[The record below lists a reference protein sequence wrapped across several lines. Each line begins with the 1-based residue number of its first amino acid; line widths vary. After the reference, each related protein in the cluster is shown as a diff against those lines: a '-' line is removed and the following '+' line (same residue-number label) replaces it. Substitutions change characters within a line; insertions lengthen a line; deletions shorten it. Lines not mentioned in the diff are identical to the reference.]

1 MKPEKPPLVA
11 ASSEFQPTAG
21 ALPSPE
27 QLALLQE
34 HRDRSRR
41 RKRLFGHIIGFFVL
55 FFGVKLLYHGAL
67 HFDGH
72 RHSHHPHYPQYDQV
86 SHGVRDSEWSIPPEM
101 AVQECAEWSE
111 GESSYS
117 NDSFNVGH
125 KFELPLSSDLLFLVA
140 RGPFSVGHVT
150 IVQSDEEV
158 DAAVVSVITN
168 YDEEHQLDFIKLC
181 SVVAQ
186 EGENGIGIFTVHPHP
201 RRHRRNHRV
210 HFDVTVTLPKG
221 SGDSPLVVSDFMTDL
236 GIFGHQVADLAD
248 SVFFNSISLGSALGS
263 IKVESL
269 AAGSATMSTSNSP
282 IEGKFT
288 VRESLKLSTA
298 NAHINVS
305 VDMINAESA
314 EKWSH
319 LTMNTANA
327 PIHASVSLF
336 SFDSEESATSG
347 GAFSVKAHTAHGVV
361 NVTVPTAPINS
372 TVMLKAET
380 ALAPV
385 DVSMHNTF
393 EGAFSVHSTP
403 FNKVEVSIVIK

>member
-1 MKPEKPPLVA
+1 MDIVTVIIRTTLI
-11 ASSEFQPTAG
+11 
-21 ALPSPE
+21 E
-27 QLALLQE
+27 QVGQ
-34 HRDRSRR
+34 
-41 RKRLFGHIIGFFVL
+41 
-55 FFGVKLLYHGAL
+55 GV
-67 HFDGH
+67 
-72 RHSHHPHYPQYDQV
+72 S
-86 SHGVRDSEWSIPPEM
+86 DSEWPIPPEM
-101 AVQECAEWSE
+101 TVQNCAEWSE
-111 GESSYS
+111 GENSYS
-117 NDSFNVGH
+117 DDPFNVEH
-125 KFELPLSSDLLFLVA
+125 TFELPMSSDLLFLVT

-150 IVQSDEEV
+150 IVQSDEEG

-168 YDEEHQLDFIKLC
+168 YDEEHILDLIKLC

-221 SGDSPLVVSDFMTDL
+221 SGDSPLVVSGFKTDL

-248 SVFFNSISLGSALGS
+248 SVFFNSISLGGALGS

-288 VRESLKLSTA
+288 ARESLKLSTA

-305 VDMINAESA
+305 VDMINAERA

-327 PIHASVSLF
+327 PIYASVSLL
-336 SFDSEESATSG
+336 SLDSEENATSG
-347 GAFSVKAHTAHGVV
+347 GAFSVKAHTAHGAV
-361 NVTVPTAPINS
+361 NVAVPTAPINS
-372 TVMLKAET
+372 TVMLNAET

-393 EGAFSVHSTP
+393 EGAFSAHSTP
-403 FNKVEVSIVIK
+403 FNKVEVSIGDKEDPEGKDRKRNLIYQSVNKGTAKGNVFWGEGEGKDRGLVKLNTAMSHISLSL